1 MKASDFP
8 AAALFDLDG
17 VLLDTEPV
25 YTRIWSD
32 IERVYP
38 TGVPDFALRIK
49 GNTLPRILDTYF
61 PDPDVQA
68 AVKVML
74 AEREEA
80 MEYPIFDGVM
90 DFLEG
95 LRSLHIPAAIVT
107 SSGDAKMQR
116 IARKEPE
123 FMAMF
128 RALVTDS
135 CVTHSKPHPEPYLK
149 GAEALGAD
157 PARCLVFEDSF
168 AGIDAG
174 HAAGCTV
181 VAIATTNSRESLTG
195 RAAVILDTLADLSAA
210 ELLELL

>member
-1 MKASDFP
+1 MKASRFP

-80 MEYPIFDGVM
+80 MEYPVFDGVM

-181 VAIATTNSRESLTG
+181 VGIATTNSRESLTG

>member
-1 MKASDFP
+1 M
-8 AAALFDLDG
+8 
-17 VLLDTEPV
+17 LLDTEPV

-38 TGVPDFALRIK
+38 TGIDNFALKIK

-68 AVKVML
+68 AVKAML

-80 MEYPIFDGVM
+80 MEYPVFDGVM

-95 LRSLHIPAAIVT
+95 LRRLHIPAAIVT

-149 GAEALGAD
+149 GAESSG
-157 PARCLVFEDSF
+157 PTPRCLVFEDSF

-181 VAIATTNSRESLTG
+181 VAIATTNSRESLSG
-195 RAAVILDTLADLSAA
+195 RAAVILDTLADLSAP

>member
-1 MKASDFP
+1 MKASRFP
-8 AAALFDLDG
+8 AAALFDLNG

-38 TGVPDFALRIK
+38 TGIDNFALKIK
-49 GNTLPRILDTYF
+49 GNTLPRILNTYF

-68 AVKVML
+68 AVKAML

-80 MEYPIFDGVM
+80 MEYPVFDGVM

-95 LRSLHIPAAIVT
+95 LRRLHIPAAIVT

-149 GAEALGAD
+149 GAEALG
-157 PARCLVFEDSF
+157 P
-168 AGIDAG
+168 
-174 HAAGCTV
+174 TP
-181 VAIATTNSRESLTG
+181 
-195 RAAVILDTLADLSAA
+195 RAASCSKIPSPASTPATPQAA
-210 ELLELL
+210 PLWPSPPPTAARASRAAPL

>member
-1 MKASDFP
+1 MKASRFP

-38 TGVPDFALRIK
+38 TGIDNFALKIK
-49 GNTLPRILDTYF
+49 GNPLPRILDTYF
-61 PDPDVQA
+61 PDPAVQA
-68 AVKVML
+68 AVKAML

-80 MEYPIFDGVM
+80 MEYPVFDGVM

-95 LRSLHIPAAIVT
+95 LRRLHIPAAIVT

-149 GAEALGAD
+149 GAESLGAD

-181 VAIATTNSRESLTG
+181 VAIATTNSRESLSG
-195 RAAVILDTLADLSAA
+195 RAAVILDTLADLSAP